1 MNWRFPPTNTQRH
14 PETTWHRGGDCL
26 VESGSIVLMS
36 APRPRAVTLACI
48 YAGLAGAM
56 LLISFLDLATGW
68 NSLEVQERV
77 RSILEAG
84 GFGGSFDV
92 ETMMPMVRTAA
103 SIGAFLAMTV
113 IVFAIFTARGDRS
126 SRIALT
132 ILTVFALVVFAA
144 GGIAGL
150 IPAVLAIMVLTFLWS
165 KPSREWFAVVN
176 STEPLDLVTTPDAQS
191 GHRHGRVEPP
201 KREPNSRVAG
211 GVSAPKSDQKT
222 PVPLKSP
229 TEYFGDSATGPEA
242 VEEQDSARQSEPSSF
257 PAQSS
262 LAFPGGMSAT
272 PVSQVPVSEG
282 PMPTKLKIV
291 LWLAGVGALVTA
303 GLSALILLAMTAM
316 RGEVLAEVRKTPELM
331 EQLETTGL
339 SAETLLTVMVVLA
352 SLWLA
357 AAILAC
363 IAIGLVFTRKAY
375 AWWVLLFALLVPLG
389 LSIPVLP
396 FGLIT
401 AIPLVAV
408 LVVVIRADVRE
419 WFM

>member
-1 MNWRFPPTNTQRH
+1 M
-14 PETTWHRGGDCL
+14 
-26 VESGSIVLMS
+26 ESGSIVLMP

-77 RSILEAG
+77 RNTLEAG

-92 ETMMPMVRTAA
+92 ETMMPMVRIAA

-113 IVFAIFTARGDRS
+113 IVFAIFTARGDRP

-144 GGIAGL
+144 GGVAGL

-176 STEPLDLVTTPDAQS
+176 STEPLDLVSTPDAQS
-191 GHRHGRVEPP
+191 GHGHGHGHGHGQGHGRVEPP

-229 TEYFGDSATGPEA
+229 SEYFGDSATGPEA
-242 VEEQDSARQSEPSSF
+242 VEEQDSAGQSEPSSF

-262 LAFPGGMSAT
+262 LAFPGVMSAT

-291 LWLAGVGALVTA
+291 LWLAGVGALATA
-303 GLSALILLAMTAM
+303 GLSALILLAMTTM
-316 RGEVLAEVRKTPELM
+316 RGEVLAELRKTPELM

-339 SAETLLTVMVVLA
+339 SAETLLTIMVVLA

-357 AAILAC
+357 AAILAF

-401 AIPLVAV
+401 AIPLAAV